1 MIKISQYRESDPKYV
16 AEEISKIVRIIISRM
31 SVESQNKS
39 RINIKNRVL
48 RLNPNEMTIKK
59 SPAGASIGTSIA
71 LIKNILN
78 GKDGYFIRAVM
89 DELVKLL

>member
-1 MIKISQYRESDPKYV
+1 MIKTSQYREADPKYV
-16 AEEISKIVRIIISRM
+16 AEELNKIIRIIISRM
-31 SVESQNKS
+31 SIDGQNKS
-39 RINIKNRVL
+39 RVNIKNRVL

-59 SPAGASIGTSIA
+59 TPAGASIGTSIA
-71 LIKNILN
+71 LIKNVLN